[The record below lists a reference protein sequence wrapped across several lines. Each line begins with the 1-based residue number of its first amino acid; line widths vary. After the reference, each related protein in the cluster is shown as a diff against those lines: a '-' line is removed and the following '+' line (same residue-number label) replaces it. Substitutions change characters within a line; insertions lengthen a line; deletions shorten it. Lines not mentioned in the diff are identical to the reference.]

1 MSPLMTQKGSFAA
14 KYPGSWI
21 IIISRSIWFKLH
33 EVIFATC
40 LYVELEWVGEDKK
53 ERSTKMK
60 VKKKPGTKHKKWKKF
75 DENF

>member
-1 MSPLMTQKGSFAA
+1 MTQKGSFAA

-21 IIISRSIWFKLH
+21 ILAEAS
-33 EVIFATC
+33 
-40 LYVELEWVGEDKK
+40 VELEWVGEDKK

-60 VKKKPGTKHKKWKKF
+60 VKKKPGTKHKKLKKF